1 MAYAAIED
9 VKAKT
14 TRSFSAEEE
23 TVLETLLEDAA
34 VMIDAFAP
42 DADSAAKKL
51 VSCRMV
57 LRSMGDDNANT
68 FPLGTSQGSMA
79 AMGYSQSFT
88 VGSGGSLGEL
98 YLSKQEKQMLGI
110 ISNKIGSHSPVED
123 ISNRC
128 FDPER
133 WWHSCD

>member
-14 TRSFSAEEE
+14 TRSFSQEEE

-57 LRSMGDDNANT
+57 LRSMGDGENG
-68 FPLGTSQGSMA
+68 FPLGTTQGSMA
-79 AMGYSQSFT
+79 ALGYSQSFT
-88 VGSGGSLGEL
+88 VGTGGSLGEL

>member
-14 TRSFSAEEE
+14 TRSFSQEEE

-42 DADSAAKKL
+42 DANSAAKKL

-57 LRSMGDDNANT
+57 LRSMGDGENG
-68 FPLGTSQGSMA
+68 FPLGTTQGSMA
-79 AMGYSQSFT
+79 GLGYSQSFT
-88 VGSGGSLGEL
+88 VGTGGSLGEL
-98 YLSKQEKQMLGI
+98 YLSKLEKQMLGI

-128 FDPER
+128 FDPES

>member
-1 MAYAAIED
+1 MGYAAIED

-14 TRSFSAEEE
+14 TRSFSQEEE

-42 DADSAAKKL
+42 DADAAAKKL

-57 LRSMGDDNANT
+57 LRSMGDGENG
-68 FPLGTSQGSMA
+68 FPLGTTQGSMA
-79 AMGYSQSFT
+79 ALGYSQSFT
-88 VGSGGSLGEL
+88 VGTGGSLGEL
-98 YLSKQEKQMLGI
+98 YLSKLEKQMLGI

>member
-14 TRSFSAEEE
+14 TRSFSQEEE

-34 VMIDAFAP
+34 VMIDAFAEN
-42 DADSAAKKL
+42 ADSAAKKL

-57 LRSMGDDNANT
+57 LRSMGDGENG
-68 FPLGTSQGSMA
+68 FPLGTTQGSMA
-79 AMGYSQSFT
+79 ALGYSQSFT
-88 VGSGGSLGEL
+88 VGTGGSLGEL
-98 YLSKQEKQMLGI
+98 YLSKLEKQLLGI

-128 FDPER
+128 FDPES

>member
-14 TRSFSAEEE
+14 TRSFSQEEE
-23 TVLETLLEDAA
+23 TVLGTLLDDAA

-57 LRSMGDDNANT
+57 LRSMGDGEIG
-68 FPLGTSQGSMA
+68 FPLGTTQGSMA
-79 AMGYSQSFT
+79 GLGYSQSFT
-88 VGSGGSLGEL
+88 VGTGGSLGEL
-98 YLSKQEKQMLGI
+98 YLSKLEKQMLGI

-128 FDPER
+128 FDPES

>member
-14 TRSFSAEEE
+14 TRSFTTDEE
-23 TVLETLLEDAA
+23 TVLDTLLEDAA

-57 LRSMGDDNANT
+57 LRSMGDGENG
-68 FPLGTSQGSMA
+68 FPLGTTQGSMA
-79 AMGYSQSFT
+79 ALGYSQSFT
-88 VGSGGSLGEL
+88 VGTGGSLGEL
-98 YLSKQEKQMLGI
+98 YLSKLEKQMLGI